1 MASYMYFTNLLNS
14 YFRWYTTIKSF
25 VLLVSVGHATIK
37 HLIFYLFWV
46 VFGSCIQPSR
56 LSRLKITLLQ
66 AVFTVCDA
74 PTELLAISKTT
85 ADTATGTCQTEYRGK
100 AGSQKP
106 VAFCAQGAKQKVEDS
121 VYVKIKKF
129 SGLLKNLVR
138 FGSYLLYST

>member
-1 MASYMYFTNLLNS
+1 MVHYNQELCLACVCRTCHNKALNFLPLLSGVWVMYPTS
-14 YFRWYTTIKSF
+14 P
-25 VLLVSVGHATIK
+25 VEPA
-37 HLIFYLFWV
+37 
-46 VFGSCIQPSR
+46 
-56 LSRLKITLLQ
+56 KITLLQ
-66 AVFTVCDA
+66 AVFTVCD
-74 PTELLAISKTT
+74 TTTDLLAIRKTT

>member
-1 MASYMYFTNLLNS
+1 M
-14 YFRWYTTIKSF
+14 
-25 VLLVSVGHATIK
+25 
-37 HLIFYLFWV
+37 
-46 VFGSCIQPSR
+46 
-56 LSRLKITLLQ
+56 LLQ

-74 PTELLAISKTT
+74 TTELLAIRKTT
-85 ADTATGTCQTEYRGK
+85 ADTATGTSFTCQTEYRGK